1 MPALSYIV
9 SMGIYMLLLF
19 LFLDATRE
27 KPKFYKWFFILALFS
42 APLWFMNDLSW
53 FRWAKVLSVL
63 IPLCFVSFVR
73 MSNDGRGVNVIQS
86 LKKKWPLWVLYF
98 ILMLNIVEATLS
110 DFEMGNYFNAAC
122 GVILCITIPLPT
134 KHWRISS
141 FDGKH
146 RFGELIADLPLAWCI
161 LYTTWNVTFV
171 YAENTGFVASSICI
185 LTIPFVWML
194 FRKRTDLWLM
204 GRMYTLGLHIL
215 IRSSY
220 DIFSP
225 VMDSSSWWNA
235 DVAYYLGLANLIGHV
250 IYLVYWF
257 FKIRNKDYYLS
268 HGIDNPSYQRKLE
281 VSYE

>member
-1 MPALSYIV
+1 MPVLSYIV

-19 LFLDATRE
+19 LFLDYCRE
-27 KPKFYKWFFILALFS
+27 KTKFYLWFFLLSLLS

-73 MSNDGRGVNVIQS
+73 MAKSNQGSFIIQS
-86 LKKKWPLWVLYF
+86 LKKDWPLWVLYM

-110 DFEMGNYFNAAC
+110 DFEMGNYFNSAC

-134 KHWRISS
+134 KHWRIAK

-146 RFGELIADLPLAWCI
+146 HFGELIADLPLAWCI
-161 LYTTWNVTFV
+161 LYTTWNVVFV
-171 YAENTGFVASSICI
+171 YAENTSYVASSICI
-185 LTIPFVWML
+185 LTIPFVWMM
-194 FRKRTDLWLM
+194 FKKRTDLWLM
-204 GRMYTLGLHIL
+204 GRMYSLGLHIL

-220 DIFSP
+220 DIFTP
-225 VMDSSSWWNA
+225 IMDSSTWWNA
-235 DVAYYLGLANLIGHV
+235 SVNHYLGVLNLVGHS

-257 FKIRNKDYYLS
+257 INFRNRDYVLKFAPQ
-268 HGIDNPSYQRKLE
+268 NPSYQL
-281 VSYE
+281 S